1 MFVMKKYLK
10 ENKTELIFL
19 FLLTALAAFLR
30 FYRINELHVFT
41 YDQARDAL
49 FIKRV
54 IVDHKFLLIGTQSSI
69 PGLYTGPAY
78 YYLMAPFLWI
88 FKLNPVGIDVATA
101 LFGVLTV
108 IFLYYLI
115 KIFGKDRYVAWL
127 IALVYAVQPQI
138 VTQSRFGWNPNTMPF
153 FILFFLWGLSLA
165 LRGKTSAWL
174 IVFANL
180 AILLQLHYS
189 AICLLPVLLIALI
202 YFRKKIK
209 IDRWFLSG
217 LVIFLFLM
225 SPLIFFD
232 LRHQFINTKA
242 VWGYLLRG
250 APGKI
255 LPPPFFLGLFQKIKF
270 LISEMVFG
278 VNNKLYSIGI
288 LLLVFFLNGLSYLK
302 SRELRAGLFLTM
314 SCLIFGILIASLY
327 RGSFFDFYLTFLYP
341 ISFLLIGI
349 LASFLSKKGYLWKF
363 SFTFLFLIIFIFN
376 LKRTDI
382 FAESKRTINDLKL
395 TSGVIAEDI
404 KNGQAFNLVGV
415 LGKGG
420 FYYNAVDYRYFL
432 ETYYEKKTSGWDVL
446 DYQNTENLY
455 LISEVGKLNPLKTD
469 IWEVNLFAPKKILKT
484 WELPKNIVIYKL
496 GR

>member
-19 FLLTALAAFLR
+19 FLLAALAAFFR

-49 FIKRV
+49 FIKRI

-153 FILFFLWGLSLA
+153 FILLFLWGLSLV

-189 AICLLPVLLIALI
+189 AICLLPILLIVLI
-202 YFRKKIK
+202 YFRKQIK
-209 IDRWFLSG
+209 IDRWFLAG
-217 LVIFLFLM
+217 FFIFLFLM
-225 SPLIFFD
+225 SPLILFD

-242 VWGYLLRG
+242 VWGYLVRG

-288 LLLVFFLNGLSYLK
+288 LLLVFFLSGLSYLK
-302 SRELRAGLFLTM
+302 SRELRDGLFLTL
-314 SCLIFGILIASLY
+314 SCLTFGILIASLY
-327 RGSFFDFYLTFLYP
+327 RGIFFDFYLTFLYP

-363 SFTFLFLIIFIFN
+363 NLTFLFLIIFIFN

-395 TSGVIAEDI
+395 ASGVIAEDI

-415 LGKGG
+415 LREGG

-432 ETYYEKKTSGWDVL
+432 ETYYKKKTPGWDVL

-455 LISEVGKLNPLKTD
+455 LISEVGELNPLKTD

-484 WELPKNIVIYKL
+484 WELPKDVVIYKL
-496 GR
+496 GK